1 MAAPRCQPAPVNDF
15 LALVLTPHPSWEAEV
30 EWAGEG
36 MEGGPKMGESSGWVE
51 GMMSREPSSP
61 VTEGGTHWAGWLA
74 RLCQESPP
82 QTVSAYTPRAT
93 RFWGCWV
100 SSASQRP
107 GEQGR
112 TGIIPHRFTDGE
124 TRAAVMI
131 VMTSSPPSSLSPWS
145 SSWRP
150 PFVGA
155 CHAPGNELD
164 ALHGLLSKHQLCE
177 GRNII
182 PNL

>member
-1 MAAPRCQPAPVNDF
+1 
-15 LALVLTPHPSWEAEV
+15 
-30 EWAGEG
+30 

-51 GMMSREPSSP
+51 GMMFWEPSSH

-74 RLCQESPP
+74 RSCRESPP
-82 QTVSAYTPRAT
+82 QTVSAHTPRAT

-107 GEQGR
+107 REQGR
-112 TGIIPHRFTDGE
+112 TGITPQHLTDGE
-124 TRAAVMI
+124 TRAAI
-131 VMTSSPPSSLSPWS
+131 TTVMTSSASAS
-145 SSWRP
+145 SSPASSSRQP
-150 PFVGA
+150 PFVGV
-155 CHAPGNELD
+155 CHASGNELD